1 MALLDRLSMS
11 ETSPAATLPIA
22 GNGIDNRQPRGAR
35 ALPSPQG
42 IRLASDD
49 LVAADEERS
58 MLMEVAQ

>member
-1 MALLDRLSMS
+1 MS

-42 IRLASDD
+42 IRLTSDD